1 MIANFKSASL
11 MAAMAAAGSSTY
23 TGVSAPL
30 VYPSN
35 STTAATTSQKW
46 TCDSD
51 DKGYYNFTG
60 VLNMTRAYNFDQYYD
75 SGIAFTCPINV
86 KKTRTVGTDTEEY
99 TETTCIFARGQ
110 QISGNNGSII
120 LSIQTGEDVDFDPDT
135 YDKQYSPD
143 GMN

>member
-86 KKTRTVGTDTEEY
+86 KKTRTVGTDT
-99 TETTCIFARGQ
+99 
-110 QISGNNGSII
+110 
-120 LSIQTGEDVDFDPDT
+120 
-135 YDKQYSPD
+135 
-143 GMN
+143 